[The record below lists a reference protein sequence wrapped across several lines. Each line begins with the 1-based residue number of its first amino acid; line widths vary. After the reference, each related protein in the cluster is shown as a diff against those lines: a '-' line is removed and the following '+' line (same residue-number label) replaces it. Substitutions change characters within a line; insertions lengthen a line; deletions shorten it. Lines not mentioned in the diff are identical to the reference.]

1 MEKGVTQLSLQ
12 QPNSL
17 PTSQVIAVYKDRYL
31 LEGDPNPL
39 EAEVSGRFR
48 YLAMGKADY
57 PQIGDFVGYHL
68 SGDDLAIIETVT
80 NRRSTLERLDVG
92 TIGERHILA
101 ANIDICFIT
110 LSLNLDFNIKK
121 LRNYLSLT
129 TGSQFETIILLTK
142 KDLCPAV
149 DAFLAKTKAVSDHK
163 ILAVSAY
170 DASDMEM
177 LKSVI
182 KDKTAVFI
190 GSSGVG
196 KSTLINQ
203 LLGEE
208 RLLTNTIRIGDAQ
221 GRHTTVS
228 RELIRLDNGGKVIDT
243 PGIRIVSAY
252 LVSETDFADIL
263 SLSEGC
269 RYRDCQH
276 QREPGCRVQ
285 QAIQIGELDP
295 GRYQQYQKAM
305 KQSAYNHQ
313 RERERAMIQERTN
326 SRRKT

>member
-1 MEKGVTQLSLQ
+1 MPDQHT
-12 QPNSL
+12 NSL
-17 PTSQVIAVYKDRYL
+17 LASQVIAVYKDRYL
-31 LEGDPNPL
+31 LEGDFKPL

-57 PQIGDFVGYHL
+57 PQIGDVVGYHL
-68 SGDDLAIIETVT
+68 SGDDLAIIETIH
-80 NRRSTLERLDVG
+80 NRKSVLERLDVG

-110 LSLNLDFNIKK
+110 LSLNLDYNIKK

-129 TGSQFETIILLTK
+129 AGSQFETIILLTK
-142 KDLCPAV
+142 KDLCPSG
-149 DAFLAKTKAVSDHK
+149 DAFVAKTKAVSKHR

-170 DASDMEM
+170 DASNMEM
-177 LKSVI
+177 LKSII
-182 KDKTAVFI
+182 KDKTVVFI
-190 GSSGVG
+190 GNSGVG

-203 LLGEE
+203 LLGED

-243 PGIRIVSAY
+243 PGIRIVSSY
-252 LVSETDFADIL
+252 LVSETDFEDIFA
-263 SLSEGC
+263 LSEGC

-285 QAIQIGELDP
+285 QAIQTGELDP
-295 GRYQQYQKAM
+295 GRYQQYLKAM
-305 KQSAYNHQ
+305 KQCAYNLQ

-326 SRRKT
+326 SHRKA

>member
-1 MEKGVTQLSLQ
+1 LSQ
-12 QPNSL
+12 QQTNSL
-17 PTSQVIAVYKDRYL
+17 LTSQVIAVYKDRYL
-31 LEGDPNPL
+31 LEGDSKPL

-48 YLAMGKADY
+48 YLAQTKADY
-57 PQIGDFVGYHL
+57 PQIGDVVGYHL
-68 SGDDLAIIETVT
+68 SSDLLAIIETIHE
-80 NRRSTLERLDVG
+80 RRSTLERLDVG

-101 ANIDICFIT
+101 VNIDICFIT
-110 LSLNLDFNIKK
+110 LSLNLDYNIKK

-129 TGSQFETIILLTK
+129 AGSQFETIILLTK
-142 KDLCPAV
+142 KDLCPSV
-149 DAFLAKTKAVSDHK
+149 DAFVAKTKAISEYR

-170 DASDMEM
+170 DASDIDM
-177 LKSVI
+177 LKSII

-203 LLGEE
+203 LLGDD
-208 RLLTNTIRIGDAQ
+208 RLQTNTIRMGDAQ

-243 PGIRIVSAY
+243 PGIRIVSSY
-252 LVSETDFADIL
+252 LVSETDFEDIL
-263 SLSEGC
+263 ALSEGC

-285 QAIQIGELDP
+285 QAIHSGELDP
-295 GRYQQYQKAM
+295 GRFQQYQKAL
-305 KQSAYNHQ
+305 KQSAYN
-313 RERERAMIQERTN
+313 REREHERLMIQERIN
-326 SRRKT
+326 SRRKD